1 MTMIPT
7 SNVRRDDKE
16 TMDGFEAE
24 LGVRTGL
31 IPWFSVGANETSGGA
46 AGVISSGVSAG
57 GGAAAAALEAEQ
69 RKWTNKHG

>member
-7 SNVRRDDKE
+7 SNVRRDDKG

-31 IPWFSVGANETSGGA
+31 IPWFSVGANETSGGP